1 MLSTVVGLNDG
12 ADEQNKWVRVVR
24 DLEELCERRPG
35 DRRSH
40 AEELVRNRSNNDMD
54 GQVPDTNH
62 ARRLCSRWHDELGRP
77 HMKHA
82 GLRPALALGSAACQA
97 LHSADLVD
105 RAPLVRAFT
114 PQKLTIS
121 DGVPFLR
128 RDTAL
133 DAPEVF
139 RYLLLREELHY
150 ILCED
155 EAAAR
160 PMLPR
165 WSLSESLLPVMYDV
179 SRRLHLMRATKA
191 HVQRRG
197 FGKHCK
203 LIASVSVE
211 HLLKAMALHG
221 ESADVRKLLQD
232 DAVDLPLK
240 RALGG
245 VLQATA
251 SIIGMEGHRSQIRFR
266 SHAAG
271 WHYGTPHLFV
281 TPNLADVRSPLLL
294 QLHLQNDGVAEV
306 EEFAIALDWSQE
318 APDMPTAAAMRR
330 VIARDPVS
338 QARFFALMMDIFSEE
353 VLGVLPPLWRESY
366 RVGYAREFEDGMAT
380 SLSGGVF
387 GDVAAF
393 CGPLETQG
401 SQKVARDLVSFWVST
416 LDTNLVTV
424 FKRDVFAPAL

>member
-1 MLSTVVGLNDG
+1 M
-12 ADEQNKWVRVVR
+12 
-24 DLEELCERRPG
+24 
-35 DRRSH
+35 
-40 AEELVRNRSNNDMD
+40 
-54 GQVPDTNH
+54 
-62 ARRLCSRWHDELGRP
+62 
-77 HMKHA
+77 
-82 GLRPALALGSAACQA
+82 
-97 LHSADLVD
+97 
-105 RAPLVRAFT
+105 
-114 PQKLTIS
+114 
-121 DGVPFLR
+121 PFLR

-139 RYLLLREELHY
+139 RCLLLREEL
-150 ILCED
+150 L
-155 EAAAR
+155 
-160 PMLPR
+160 
-165 WSLSESLLPVMYDV
+165 
-179 SRRLHLMRATKA
+179 
-191 HVQRRG
+191 
-197 FGKHCK
+197 
-203 LIASVSVE
+203 
-211 HLLKAMALHG
+211 ALHG

-251 SIIGMEGHRSQIRFR
+251 SIIGMEDRSQIRFR

-338 QARFFALMMDIFSEE
+338 QARFFALMMDIFFEE